1 MRRLLFLL
9 WLLSGTALAQKGGVK
24 GKLTDEV
31 TGEGLIGATISAGST
46 KAVATDVDG
55 NFELKLEDGDYTIKI
70 TYVGY
75 EPIEKTV
82 SIKGKFIEINA
93 PLKTKTL
100 REVEI
105 VADIAVARKTPVAFT
120 NITPLKIQEQLGN
133 QDLAMVLNTTPGVY
147 ATQRGG
153 GDGDARISIRGFNSQ
168 NVLVL
173 LDGIPMNDM
182 YNGRVFW
189 SNWFGLDNQTKTMQ
203 VQRGLGSSRLAI
215 PAIGGTVNI
224 LTSGIEQS
232 RRFVLKQEMGNNNN
246 IRTTASFNSG
256 ILKWNWAI
264 SGAVSYGK
272 NDGWVDNLYS
282 ERFFYFLKVEK
293 RINKHHISFTG
304 FGAPQVSGQR
314 DFRISTPVNTYSLTE
329 AQKLGIDTTGKTKLS
344 YDRRY
349 NPSWGYLR
357 RRNGD
362 GGPEIERY
370 NTNINQFHKPV
381 LAIKDMIQLN
391 EKFNWSNTAYA
402 SFGNGGG
409 TQLHD
414 GFNSRVMG
422 NARGEL
428 DLQSL
433 YNTNSRNFQLND
445 PWMAKDSLRRA
456 SDFVRKNYNEH
467 SWYGVLSTFIYQP
480 NNHLDI
486 SGGFDARYY
495 QGRVYSK
502 VEDLLGADYAA
513 LNGSQN
519 DPSNVGKKEG
529 DVIIQNIRRHIGWGG
544 VFGTAEYKGGW
555 WTAFINASGSV
566 NSYQQVN
573 YFLPKVL
580 DLGDTTLNIGYNTK
594 INYKGKEYNRETEGL
609 QTNKTPQKILSGY
622 VVKGGMNFNIT
633 EKQNVFFNL
642 GTFSRAPLMSF
653 VFNSGNIEFDNI
665 KNEEIR
671 SVELGYNLRSQFF
684 SANINAYYTRWINR
698 PTTVSVNI
706 QGDNFPSFVSGIG
719 ALHKGIELDF
729 VVKPNDWFSWEG
741 SVSLG
746 DWRWTGTGTAVALD
760 LDGNELGRVQFK
772 PDGVKVG
779 DAAQFSYATSMRI
792 EPLKN
797 FYIKPQF
804 NYFSRNYANFNPEV
818 YTITDLSSGF
828 GPNLGRQ
835 AWRLPDYYFLDMNVG
850 YSVFVKNHK
859 YDFRFTMLN
868 VLDDFY
874 ITDANDNALSQTFS
888 AQSASV
894 NVGMGRRWQFSITGT
909 F

>member
-1 MRRLLFLL
+1 MQKLIVVLVLLASSLY
-9 WLLSGTALAQKGGVK
+9 AQKSGIK
-24 GKLTDEV
+24 GKIVDET
-31 TGEGLIGATISAGST
+31 TGEGIVGAVVNAGNN
-46 KAVATDVDG
+46 KAVATDLDG
-55 NFELKLEDGDYTIKI
+55 NFELKLDEGSYTVAISYI
-70 TYVGY
+70 GY
-75 EPIEKTV
+75 ENQEKKV
-82 SIKGKFIEINA
+82 NVGKGFIELNFSM
-93 PLKTKTL
+93 KTKTL
-100 REVEI
+100 KEVEI
-105 VADIAVARKTPVAFT
+105 VADIAVARKTPVAFS
-120 NITPLKIQEQLGN
+120 NITPQKIQEQLGS
-133 QDLAMVLNTTPGVY
+133 QDLPMILNTTPGVY

-203 VQRGLGSSRLAI
+203 VQRGLGSSKLAI

-246 IRTTASFNSG
+246 LRTTASFNSG
-256 ILKWNWAI
+256 RLKGDWAV
-264 SGAVSYGK
+264 SAAVSYGT

-282 ERFFYFLKVEK
+282 QRFFYYTKVEK
-293 RINKHHISFTG
+293 KLGKHNLSLTA
-304 FGAPQVSGQR
+304 FGAPQISGQR
-314 DFRISTPVNTYSLTE
+314 DFRISTPVNTYSLKE
-329 AQKLGIDTTGKTKLS
+329 AHKLGIDTVGKTEIS

-357 RRNGD
+357 RRNDD
-362 GGPEIERY
+362 GGAEIETY
-370 NTNINQFHKPV
+370 NTNLNQFHKPV
-381 LAIKDMIQLN
+381 ISLKDIIQVN
-391 EKFNWSNTAYA
+391 EKLNINNTAYV

-414 GFNSRVMG
+414 GWNARVRGNS
-422 NARGEL
+422 RGEL

-433 YNTNSRNFQLND
+433 YNTNSLNYQIND
-445 PWMAKDSLRRA
+445 PWMEQDSLRRA
-456 SDFVRKNYNEH
+456 TDFVRKNYNDH
-467 SWYGVLSTFIYQP
+467 SWYGVLSTFNYMV

-502 VEDLLGADYAA
+502 VHDLLGADYAA
-513 LNGSQN
+513 INGSQN
-519 DPSNVGKKEG
+519 DPSFVGKKEG
-529 DVIIQNIRRHIGWGG
+529 DMIIQNIKRHIGWGG

-555 WTAFINASGSV
+555 YTAFINVSGSI

-580 DLGDTTLNIGYNTK
+580 TLDDTTLNIGYNTV
-594 INYKGKEYNRETEGL
+594 INYNGNTYDRNTEGL

-633 EKQNVFFNL
+633 EYQNVFFNV
-642 GTFSRAPLMSF
+642 GTFSRAPLMQF
-653 VFNSGNIEFDNI
+653 VFNSGNNEFKNI
-665 KNEEIR
+665 RNEEIR
-671 SVELGYNLRSQFF
+671 SIEAGYNFRSRYF
-684 SANINAYYTRWINR
+684 SSNFNLYYTNWLNR
-698 PTTVSVNI
+698 PTTAVVNVD
-706 QGDNFPSFVSGIG
+706 GDNFPSFVTGIG
-719 ALHKGIELDF
+719 AVHKGIEIDF
-729 VVKPNDWFSWEG
+729 SFRPTNWFTLESAI
-741 SVSLG
+741 SLG
-746 DWRWTGTGTAVALD
+746 DWRWKGTGTAVALD
-760 LDGNELGRVQFK
+760 LDGNEIGRLQFK

-779 DAAQFSYATSMRI
+779 DAAQYTYSTSMRI
-792 EPLKN
+792 EPIKN
-797 FYIKPQF
+797 LYIKPQF
-804 NYFSRNYANFNPEV
+804 NYFSKNYANFNPEV
-818 YTITDLSSGF
+818 YTITDIENGF

-835 AWRLPDYYFLDMNVG
+835 AWRLPDYYFLDMNMG
-850 YSVFVKNHK
+850 YSIFINKHK

-874 ITDANDNALSQTFS
+874 ITDANDNVLGQTFS

-894 NVGMGRRWQFSITGT
+894 NVAMGRRWQFSITGT